1 MTKAIRLDKL
11 LGNMGYGS
19 RKELKGILRAG
30 DVTVNGQVE
39 KNPAAKILPSQDQV
53 RFLGEEVLYRE
64 FIYLMMNKPKGVIS
78 ATEDDFHRT
87 VIDLLEEEDRVFCPY
102 PVGRLDI
109 DTMGLLLITNDGE
122 LTHNLLS
129 PKKGVPKTYY
139 AEVTGELTE
148 ADVCEFEV
156 GIYLEPEDY
165 TTLPARLQ
173 ILEVSE
179 GSKALVTIQEGKY
192 HQVKRMFEKVGK
204 KVLELK
210 RLSMGSLELD
220 PGLMPGEYRELT
232 EQELRQLKGES

>member
-173 ILEVSE
+173 ILELSE